1 MAATKERH
9 KERGGRSGGFT
20 LLETVLVIGLL
31 GLLAA
36 MAVPFVG
43 RLDDTE
49 RARRTR
55 ETMEQIRTALLGD
68 PIDPERLDE
77 HGCPVVSGYVGDLGA
92 WPDLWET
99 LPQYRE
105 TAAGTERFDP
115 ADPNNLNVFVYRPAG
130 SFGPNGWRWRYAENL
145 PPSSNSP
152 FRRLTHDEAYNQD
165 HIGGLETENEGQPRG
180 LWTDDPSGD
189 CTEPGPPEREAC
201 LNPQLWRG
209 PYLAPPRDRWPA
221 DAEHYAK
228 TDADY
233 AALGPATIIGIGEDW
248 EDGDYDPDDGDPG
261 EYGDEKEQFRLLQTD
276 GRLADGWGRALRFF
290 ITADPDRP
298 GETLFW
304 VISEGPDRKG
314 TYPKKGEISGITWTI
329 DPDDIMSETYDED
342 DAYNRDNIVM
352 KVFSRDWRPRLEERE
367 ACRRAVT
374 EATLERLRRALV
386 GSQTPAEGGFND
398 GFTGALCRLPRLFRW
413 EPGDPATLDDDTWDD
428 RDAADGAYTKGSARG
443 LWTDTPNALDSGD
456 DLAAPTA
463 ASRGIGWRGPN
474 LPAPFGNGGNEVL
487 RDGWG
492 RELLF
497 FHDAAAAAL
506 LVLSRG
512 GDGRFNFLD
521 SDTLPAGAPDGT
533 NDYLEPASPTE
544 AVDVSL
550 YNPADTDCEND
561 QGEGCNADNVTLLVT
576 ADHSRG
582 AIATLHL
589 LVYNAT
595 TGPNGTKTAFYRG
608 WDFGAD
614 APLADPPL
622 SPSAADLTDEGG
634 DGFLDDWYLPSAFV
648 YDETTDPPAVSG
660 TRQLVLWTDSDGDGI
675 PDTDEEGIILP
686 FDLRVQADL
695 AGGLRTVRVD
705 AALHFSPLP

>member
-1 MAATKERH
+1 MAATKERQ

-36 MAVPFVG
+36 MAVPFQ
-43 RLDDTE
+43 T
-49 RARRTR
+49 RA
-55 ETMEQIRTALLGD
+55 TMEQIRAALLGD
-68 PIDPERLDE
+68 PADPERLDE
-77 HGCPVVSGYVGDLGA
+77 HGCPVVSGYVGDFGA
-92 WPDLWET
+92 WPDLWEAA
-99 LPQYRE
+99 PQYRE
-105 TAAGTERFDP
+105 TAAGTELFDP
-115 ADPNNLNVFVYRPAG
+115 ADPNNLNVFIYRPAG
-130 SFGPNGWRWRYAENL
+130 SFGPNGWRWRYAEDL
-145 PPSSNSP
+145 PPSPNSP

-209 PYLAPPRDRWPA
+209 PYLSPPRDQLPA

-233 AALGPATIIGIGEDW
+233 GDLDPATDPGIGEDW

-261 EYGDEKEQFRLLQTD
+261 EYFDEKEQFRLLQTD

-304 VISEGPDRKG
+304 VISEGPDRTG
-314 TYPKKGEISGITWTI
+314 TYPKKGEISGVTWTV
-329 DPDDIMSETYDED
+329 DPDDIMSLAYDED

-352 KVFSRDWRPRLEERE
+352 KVSSRDWRPRLEERE

-386 GSQTPAEGGFND
+386 GSRTPAEGGFND

-413 EPGDPATLDDDTWDD
+413 ETDAWDD
-428 RDAADGAYTKGSARG
+428 RDDADAAYTKGSPRG
-443 LWTDTPNALDSGD
+443 LWTDMPNALDSGD

-463 ASRGIGWRGPN
+463 ASRGIGWRGPY
-474 LPAPFGNGGNEVL
+474 LPAVFGSGGDEVL

-497 FHDAAAAAL
+497 FHDAAAEAL

-512 GDGRFNFLD
+512 GDGLFNFLD
-521 SDTLPAGAPDGT
+521 SDTLPDGAPDGT
-533 NDYLEPASPTE
+533 DDYLEPASPTE

-550 YNPADTDCEND
+550 YDPADTVCLND

-576 ADHSRG
+576 AGHWKG
-582 AIATLHL
+582 APATLHL

-595 TGPNGTKTAFYRG
+595 AGATGTKAAFYRG
-608 WDFGAD
+608 WDFGAG
-614 APLADPPL
+614 APLADAPL
-622 SPSAADLTDEGG
+622 NPGAADLTDEDG
-634 DGFLDDWYLPSAFV
+634 DTLSDDWYLPSAFA
-648 YDETTDPPAVSG
+648 YDETTAPPAVSG
-660 TRQLVLWTDSDGDGI
+660 TRQLVLWTDGDGDGV
-675 PDTDEEGIILP
+675 PDAGEEGIVLP
-686 FDLRVQADL
+686 LDLRVQADL
-695 AGGLRTVRVD
+695 AGGLRTVRI
-705 AALHFSPLP
+705 AADRHFSPLP